1 MELRVYL
8 RGYYVS
14 ETLNVKNSLFIHTR
28 MNNEFCFCG
37 SKFFYCGVT
46 VSHTPQDLSIA
57 STLLRST
64 VSVICA
70 PFFIEAIC
78 FFASFIASNVSFFD
92 IVFSCLLCCL
102 QKYNFVLNRQCQPG
116 KKHVRLCNK
125 SVLSR
130 YIYYI

>member
-14 ETLNVKNSLFIHTR
+14 ETLNAKNSLFIYTR

-64 VSVICA
+64 VSVIFA
-70 PFFIEAIC
+70 PFFIEAIRS
-78 FFASFIASNVSFFD
+78 FAFFIASNVSFFD

-102 QKYNFVLNRQCQPG
+102 QKYNFVLNLQC
-116 KKHVRLCNK
+116 
-125 SVLSR
+125 
-130 YIYYI
+130 

>member
-1 MELRVYL
+1 MQL
-8 RGYYVS
+8 
-14 ETLNVKNSLFIHTR
+14 KIFQIW
-28 MNNEFCFCG
+28 
-37 SKFFYCGVT
+37 
-46 VSHTPQDLSIA
+46 QDLSIA

-78 FFASFIASNVSFFD
+78 SFASFMAFNVSFFD
-92 IVFSCLLCCL
+92 IVFSYLLCFAAKVQFC
-102 QKYNFVLNRQCQPG
+102 FESAMSTG
-116 KKHVRLCNK
+116 KKHVCFCNK